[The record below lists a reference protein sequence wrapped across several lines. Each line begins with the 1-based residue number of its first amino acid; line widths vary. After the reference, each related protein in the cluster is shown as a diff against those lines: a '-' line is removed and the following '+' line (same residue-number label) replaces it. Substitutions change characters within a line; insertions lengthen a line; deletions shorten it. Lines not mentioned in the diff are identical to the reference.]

1 MKLSFMPLPPYQSR
15 PGSLRFQFMF
25 NGVKIPI
32 ERRPTGVWVCWI
44 DILKEDASIEL
55 TTLDQP
61 QAEEALSKLLLLHF
75 GPLISMLKEATSVP
89 PANVGR
95 VPA

>member
-1 MKLSFMPLPPYQSR
+1 MKLNFMPLPLYQSK
-15 PGSLRFQFMF
+15 PDTLRFQFMF

-44 DILKEDASIEL
+44 DILKDNGSIEL

-75 GPLISMLKEATSVP
+75 GPLISMLKEAANVP

-95 VPA
+95 LTG